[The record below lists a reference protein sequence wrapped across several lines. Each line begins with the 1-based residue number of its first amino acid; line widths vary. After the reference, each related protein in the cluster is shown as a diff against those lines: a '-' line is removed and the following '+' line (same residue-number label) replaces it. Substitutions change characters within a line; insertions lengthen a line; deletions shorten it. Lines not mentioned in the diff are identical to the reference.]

1 MKAHASL
8 TPALR
13 RWTIR
18 RRVMLGFG
26 SVIALLF
33 ITGALGTAMLR
44 SAHHNLQ
51 QQTLQVISVKNQ
63 LFASQE
69 ATRQYV
75 VLAQNDLLR
84 TGASTVG
91 TSMDSVSAVADS
103 LRLQLNLGDAM
114 TDAER
119 VSLAKIGSIQGRI
132 GTRLAIAR
140 AWMDVGNPAAA
151 AQHTAASSLLL
162 DSLFAISSAIID
174 AEDSRATSMLARA
187 DRIVT
192 RQQVLVQSLLAV
204 GLLAALIVGFA
215 TLRAVT
221 KPLDMLARGAR
232 SVGEGN
238 LKTTID
244 PTGLDEEYRVVAQ
257 ALADTTLRLS
267 QLVREIQNEARD
279 VASAAGSLTVVSGAA
294 AESTNRVSETM
305 LHIASAAQEQRGAV
319 EATHAVLS
327 SVRAASNV
335 LESTATDAGALEG
348 EVRQLTDGARVGIG
362 EALDALARARDVIGA
377 SLVNVERVEKA
388 SAIVQQFLQTIQ
400 QLSEQTDLLALNAA
414 IEAAR
419 AGESGRGFAVVA
431 EEVRKL
437 ADHSNRTADDVR
449 EVVNSMRHEV
459 TTASAAFRD
468 GVSSLGNV
476 DATSRSVTD
485 ALNTI
490 HLAIAR
496 MDELT
501 RAVRQTAQSNRE
513 SVDALDQQVTR
524 TTTHAEAQA
533 ASSELARA
541 AAEETAAASEEV
553 AATASQL
560 ADSAQR
566 LSTLVT
572 AFSV

>member
-1 MKAHASL
+1 MNPLASL

-51 QQTLQVISVKNQ
+51 QQTLQVINVKNQ

-75 VLAQNDLLR
+75 VLAQNVLRR

-151 AQHTAASSLLL
+151 TQHTAASSLLL

-174 AEDSRATSMLARA
+174 AEDSRATAMLGRA

-204 GLLAALIVGFA
+204 GLLAALVVGFA

-221 KPLDMLARGAR
+221 KPLDMLAQGAR
-232 SVGEGN
+232 RVGEGN
-238 LKTTID
+238 LQTTVD

-279 VASAAGSLTVVSGAA
+279 VASAANALTAASGAA
-294 AESTNRVSETM
+294 AESTNRVSERM
-305 LHIASAAQEQRGAV
+305 LHIASAAKEQRSAV
-319 EATHAVLS
+319 ETTNSVLS

-335 LESTATDAGALEG
+335 LESTASDAGALEG
-348 EVRQLTDGARVGIG
+348 EVRQLTDGARLGIG
-362 EALDALARARDVIGA
+362 EALGALSRARDVIGA

-388 SAIVQQFLQTIQ
+388 SAIVQQFLQTTR

-437 ADHSNRTADDVR
+437 ADHSSRTADEVR
-449 EVVNSMRHEV
+449 EVVTSMRHEV
-459 TTASAAFRD
+459 MTASAAFRD

-485 ALNTI
+485 ALSTI
-490 HLAIAR
+490 QLAIAR

-513 SVDALDQQVTR
+513 SVDALDKQVTA
-524 TTTHAEAQA
+524 TTSHAEAQA
-533 ASSELARA
+533 ASSEMARA

-560 ADSAQR
+560 ADSAHR

>member
-1 MKAHASL
+1 MKVLASL

-132 GTRLAIAR
+132 GTRLAISR

-151 AQHTAASSLLL
+151 TQHTAASSLLL

-221 KPLDMLARGAR
+221 KPLDMLAQGAR

-238 LKTTID
+238 LRTTID

-348 EVRQLTDGARVGIG
+348 EVRQLTDGARVGIS

-449 EVVNSMRHEV
+449 EVVTSMRHEV

-501 RAVRQTAQSNRE
+501 RSVRQTAQSNRE
-513 SVDALDQQVTR
+513 SVDALHEQVTA